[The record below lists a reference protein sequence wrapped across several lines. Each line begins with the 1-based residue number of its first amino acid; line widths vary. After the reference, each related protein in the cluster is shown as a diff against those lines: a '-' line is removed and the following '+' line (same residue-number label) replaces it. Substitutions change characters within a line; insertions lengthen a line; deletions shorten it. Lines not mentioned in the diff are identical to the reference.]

1 MGTASMS
8 TLADGRFA
16 PIVDISDSLLRQRLF
31 DALLGAAPRDARLV
45 LVCAPAGFGKTT
57 LLAQVERLLA
67 ERGEY
72 TFWVNCGESDC
83 RPELFL
89 ESLLQCLHQG
99 GLGPAPD
106 AGLGALLG
114 LLEACPRNCNLFVD
128 QLDLALDLEV
138 ERLLED
144 LARRLPS
151 GCRLL
156 LGSRRQP
163 ALPLTQLQLAGLLR
177 VVEADNLRFTEEEAQ
192 QLLGAQL
199 GETRARYWANYT
211 EGWPFALQLLRLRCN
226 GNLDGQAPPETDP
239 YASLGGIFDYLA
251 EEVFAS
257 LPVELSGFLL
267 DCSILDSVDVPSAN
281 ALRGRDDAERW
292 LREAARLAPIVVPEQ
307 PLRVRLHPLLREFL
321 LGRLESREPD
331 RFALLQGRAADFHAQ
346 RQQVFR
352 AVEHAS
358 QGGLYYQAVSIILEA
373 GAVRLL
379 VSEGAARTRALL
391 ELLPLTLVRR
401 EPRLRLMLICLHMLS
416 GETLQDSLDLSRLE
430 AAYGG
435 VTSSA
440 EDAETRTD
448 LLYVRA
454 MMLIGCVQ
462 RAGDGASR
470 EVVVRAVADARARFF
485 EDPRY
490 LCLVLPSEIMLL
502 LRYGNIDEARLRLE
516 EFIEVNRSE
525 GFRENQ
531 PWSLVYRAL
540 SDSAQARFDEVLQ
553 TVTFLLAK
561 DGPLASPQA
570 RVLFH
575 LVHALLGHVH
585 YVRGELEQAR
595 QAFAHCASR
604 LGNAMAEA
612 WERGLIG
619 AARAAYFLG
628 DSAQAMASLE
638 AAWAGRALE
647 YPLRRAVAAT
657 LVELRLRQGEVEAG
671 LELALEI
678 NLAKLWQEILDGRPL
693 FWAELVAIAQAHY
706 WLQAA
711 QGQMAAALL
720 TAEAF
725 ERLARERRNRSC
737 VGRALALKAHALLAG
752 ELPGQ
757 PTAVLDEALELL
769 GQGGAVQSFIEAGAE
784 VITHLREMSRRQGHA
799 QAQLIARCIELWER
813 HFRARLDAQ
822 ALFTRRELDALMG
835 LAGGRTTKVIAREL
849 GISPETVKQHLKSVY
864 AKLGV
869 HRRRE
874 ALAMARRRAIL
885 P

>member
-1 MGTASMS
+1 MN

-16 PIVDISDSLLRQRLF
+16 PIVDISDSLTRQRLL
-31 DALLGAAPRDARLV
+31 DALLGAAPSDARLV

-57 LLAQVERLLA
+57 LLAQAERLLA
-67 ERGEY
+67 GRGER
-72 TFWVNCGESDC
+72 TFWVNCSDSDYQ
-83 RPELFL
+83 PELFL
-89 ESLLQCLHQG
+89 DSLLQ
-99 GLGPAPD
+99 GLREGIAEPAGD
-106 AGLGALLG
+106 NGLGALLG
-114 LLEACPRNCNLFVD
+114 LLEACPLNCNLFLD
-128 QLDLALDLEV
+128 QVELALSPEV
-138 ERLLED
+138 ERLLEQ

-163 ALPLTQLQLAGLLR
+163 LLPITQLQLAGLLR
-177 VVEADNLRFTEEEAQ
+177 VVEADSLRFTGEESQ
-192 QLLGAQL
+192 QLLGALL
-199 GETRARYWANYT
+199 GEARARYWADYT
-211 EGWPFALQLLRLRCN
+211 EGWPFALQLLRLRCQ
-226 GNLDGQAPPETDP
+226 GSPAGEGPPETDQ

-251 EEVFAS
+251 EEVLAS
-257 LPVELSGFLL
+257 WPSELGEFLL
-267 DCSILDSVDVPSAN
+267 DCSVLDSVDVPSAN
-281 ALRGRDDAERW
+281 FLRGRDDAERW
-292 LREAARLAPIVVPEQ
+292 LREAARLVPIVVPEQ

-321 LGRLESREPD
+321 LGRLESREPE
-331 RFALLQGRAADFHAQ
+331 RFAWLQGRAAEFHAR

-352 AVEHAS
+352 AVEHAA
-358 QGGLYYQAVSIILEA
+358 QGGLYFQAVSIILGA

-379 VSEGAARTRALL
+379 VCEGAVRTRALL

-430 AAYGG
+430 AAFGG
-435 VTSSA
+435 EVASP

-454 MMLIGCVQ
+454 MMVIGNVQ
-462 RAGDGASR
+462 RAGDGAVR
-470 EVVVRAVADARARFF
+470 EVVRRAMVDARARFF

-502 LRYGNIDEARLRLE
+502 LRYGNVDEARLRLE
-516 EFIEVNRSE
+516 EFIAINRSE

-540 SDSAQARFDEVLQ
+540 SDSAQARYDDVLQ
-553 TVTFLLAK
+553 TVTGLLAK
-561 DGPLASPQA
+561 DGPLAAPQA
-570 RVLFH
+570 SLLFH
-575 LVHALLGHVH
+575 MVHALLGHVH
-585 YVRGELEQAR
+585 YVRGDLEQAR
-595 QAFAHCASR
+595 QAFSHCASR
-604 LGNAMAEA
+604 LGASLAEV

-619 AARAAYFLG
+619 AARAAFFLG
-628 DSAQAMASLE
+628 DSAQALASLE
-638 AAWAGRALE
+638 AARSGHTLE
-647 YPLRRAVAAT
+647 YPLRRAVGAT
-657 LVELRLRQGEVEAG
+657 LVELRLRQREVEAG
-671 LELALEI
+671 LALAMEI
-678 NLAKLWQEILDGRPL
+678 NLARLWQEVLDGRPL

-706 WLQAA
+706 WLLAA
-711 QGQMAAALL
+711 QGQMAGALEA
-720 TAEAF
+720 AEAF
-725 ERLARERRNRSC
+725 ERLARERQNRFG
-737 VGRALALKAHALLAG
+737 VGQALVLKAHALLAG
-752 ELPGQ
+752 ELPGT
-757 PTAVLDEALELL
+757 PMAVLDEALELFGEGL
-769 GQGGAVQSFIEAGAE
+769 AVQSFIEAGAE
-784 VITHLREMSRRQGHA
+784 VVTHLREMSRRQGRA
-799 QAQLIARCIELWER
+799 EVPLITRCIELWER

-874 ALAMARRRAIL
+874 ALAVARRRAIL